1 MDFEQLILDLET
13 VLAHMEES
21 EKVSTNSLRH
31 VQRPLAYVL
40 SQAGRTAEG
49 LKIMKDVA
57 YLSLKGDGA
66 NHSTTRHDFLAA
78 FQFAK
83 QLNDLVE
90 ALNIYEE
97 LAQLPEPPDLSLIEQ
112 VVFKSEGAYLYERL
126 NQLDQAEEHAL
137 AALDLANST
146 TDCQMQAPRLKA
158 IHILANVVRA
168 KRRFGDACE
177 FRRQELEM
185 MEASLGDDH
194 PGLLPII
201 EQLIEHLATAR
212 RMDEVAV
219 LAKRRRFLKW
229 RV

>member
-1 MDFEQLILDLET
+1 MDFEQLIFDLQA

-21 EKVSTNSLRH
+21 EKADANTLRH
-31 VQRPLAYVL
+31 VQRPLAYVF

-57 YLSLKGDGA
+57 YLSLKTDGA
-66 NHSTTRHDFLAA
+66 NHSSTRHDFLAA

-97 LAQLPEPPDLSLIEQ
+97 LALLPEPSDLSLVEQ
-112 VVFKSEGAYLYERL
+112 VSFKCEGAYLYERL
-126 NQLDQAEEHAL
+126 NQLDEAEEHAL

-168 KRRFGDACE
+168 KRKFDDACE
-177 FRRQELEM
+177 FRRQELVM
-185 MEASLGDDH
+185 MEETVGADH

-212 RMDEVAV
+212 RMDEVAE